1 MSSMF
6 RLNRQD
12 LVRGVVV
19 AVGAVIL
26 GGLQQRL
33 TTHGLDFA
41 SYDWG
46 SMLNM
51 ALVGGGAYLSKNL
64 LSDSDGKVL
73 GKI

>member
-1 MSSMF
+1 MF
-6 RLNRQD
+6 RLNMQD

-19 AVGAVIL
+19 AVVAVIL
-26 GGLQQRL
+26 GGLQQSL

-51 ALVGGGAYLSKNL
+51 ALVAGGAYLSKNL